1 MDLSGRFCGS
11 IFVSL
16 VSIGIPVTTSELSP
30 SGLGSKVI
38 KLDQVV
44 PKALTKK
51 RWEKKKTFVET
62 MTKWS
67 GFFTAGS

>member
-38 KLDQVV
+38 KLD
-44 PKALTKK
+44 
-51 RWEKKKTFVET
+51 
-62 MTKWS
+62 
-67 GFFTAGS
+67 